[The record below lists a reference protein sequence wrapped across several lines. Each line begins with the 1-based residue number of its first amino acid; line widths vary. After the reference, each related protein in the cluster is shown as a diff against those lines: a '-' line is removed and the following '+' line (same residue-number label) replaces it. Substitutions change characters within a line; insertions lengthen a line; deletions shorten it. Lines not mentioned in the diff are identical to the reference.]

1 MSAVPE
7 SSGAERG
14 GRRVAAPGHAGR
26 GSPEGPP
33 PERDAGAVRQGHAG
47 AEEAEHAVSARRIAD
62 RVLSC
67 PDVADLSRGPF
78 GVVATHLPGGLVPG
92 VAVRDD
98 AIEVDIVAR
107 YGRPLPEIADLV
119 RDAIG
124 DLAAGRRVDV
134 TIADVV
140 RDDGERK
147 E

>member
-1 MSAVPE
+1 M
-7 SSGAERG
+7 
-14 GRRVAAPGHAGR
+14 
-26 GSPEGPP
+26 
-33 PERDAGAVRQGHAG
+33 
-47 AEEAEHAVSARRIAD
+47 AD

-78 GVVATHLPGGLVPG
+78 GVVATYLPGGLVPG

-98 AIEVDIVAR
+98 VIEVDIVAR
-107 YGRPLPEIADLV
+107 YGRPLPEVADLV

-140 RDDGERK
+140 RDDGGRK

>member
-7 SSGAERG
+7 RAGAESG
-14 GRRVAAPGHAGR
+14 SRRVPVPEPAGR

-33 PERDAGAVRQGHAG
+33 PERDA
-47 AEEAEHAVSARRIAD
+47 EEREVSARRIAD

-78 GVVATHLPGGLVPG
+78 GVVATYLPGGLVPG

-107 YGRPLPEIADLV
+107 YGRPLPEVADLV

-140 RDDGERK
+140 KDDGGRK

>member
-1 MSAVPE
+1 M
-7 SSGAERG
+7 
-14 GRRVAAPGHAGR
+14 
-26 GSPEGPP
+26 
-33 PERDAGAVRQGHAG
+33 
-47 AEEAEHAVSARRIAD
+47 AD

-78 GVVATHLPGGLVPG
+78 GVVATYLPGGLVPG
-92 VAVRDD
+92 VAIRDD
-98 AIEVDIVAR
+98 VVEIDIVAR

-124 DLAAGRRVDV
+124 GLAGGRKVDV

-140 RDDGERK
+140 TDDGGRK

>member
-7 SSGAERG
+7 NAGAEGG
-14 GRRVAAPGHAGR
+14 GRRVAVPERAGP
-26 GSPEGPP
+26 GSPGGPP
-33 PERDAGAVRQGHAG
+33 PERDAGTGREG
-47 AEEAEHAVSARRIAD
+47 EEREVSARRIAD

-78 GVVATHLPGGLVPG
+78 GVVATYLPGGLVPG
-92 VAVRDD
+92 VAIRDD
-98 AIEVDIVAR
+98 VIEVDIVAR

-124 DLAAGRRVDV
+124 GLAGGRKVDV

-140 RDDGERK
+140 TDDGGRK

>member
-7 SSGAERG
+7 SAGAEH
-14 GRRVAAPGHAGR
+14 GRRRVPVPEPAGR

-33 PERDAGAVRQGHAG
+33 PERNAG
-47 AEEAEHAVSARRIAD
+47 AEEAEREVSARRIAD

-78 GVVATHLPGGLVPG
+78 GVVATYLPGGLVPG
-92 VAVRDD
+92 VAIRDD
-98 AIEVDIVAR
+98 AIEIDIVAR
-107 YGRPLPEIADLV
+107 YGRPLPEVADLV

>member
-7 SSGAERG
+7 SAGAERG
-14 GRRVAAPGHAGR
+14 GRRVAAPEGAGS
-26 GSPEGPP
+26 GSPGGSP
-33 PERDAGAVRQGHAG
+33 PERDAGAGR
-47 AEEAEHAVSARRIAD
+47 EDEAHEVSARRIAD

-124 DLAAGRRVDV
+124 GLAGGRRVDV

-140 RDDGERK
+140 TDGGGRK

>member
-1 MSAVPE
+1 M
-7 SSGAERG
+7 AER
-14 GRRVAAPGHAGR
+14 
-26 GSPEGPP
+26 
-33 PERDAGAVRQGHAG
+33 
-47 AEEAEHAVSARRIAD
+47 
-62 RVLSC
+62 VLAC

-78 GVVATHLPGGLVPG
+78 GVVATYLPGGLVPG

-107 YGRPLPEIADLV
+107 YGRPLPEVADSV

-124 DLAAGRRVDV
+124 GLAGGRRVDV

-140 RDDGERK
+140 ADDGGRK

>member
-7 SSGAERG
+7 NAGTEPG
-14 GRRVAAPGHAGR
+14 GRRVTMPERAGPGA
-26 GSPEGPP
+26 PEGPAR
-33 PERDAGAVRQGHAG
+33 ERDAGA
-47 AEEAEHAVSARRIAD
+47 EASEREVSARKIAD

-78 GVVATHLPGGLVPG
+78 GVVATYLPGGLVPG

-98 AIEVDIVAR
+98 VIEVDIVAR
-107 YGRPLPEIADLV
+107 YGRPLPEVADLV

-124 DLAAGRRVDV
+124 DLAGGRKVDV

-140 RDDGERK
+140 TDDGGK
-147 E
+147 KG

>member
-7 SSGAERG
+7 STGVEGGGLRAAASEGA
-14 GRRVAAPGHAGR
+14 AR

-33 PERDAGAVRQGHAG
+33 ERDGRAA
-47 AEEAEHAVSARRIAD
+47 AEEEGEISARRIAD

-78 GVVATHLPGGLVPG
+78 GVVATHLPGGMVPG
-92 VAVRDD
+92 VAVRDQ

-107 YGRPLPEIADLV
+107 YGRPLPEVADLV

-124 DLAAGRRVDV
+124 GLARGRRVDV

-140 RDDGERK
+140 TDVGERK

>member
-7 SSGAERG
+7 SAGAEH
-14 GRRVAAPGHAGR
+14 GRQRVPVPEPAGR
-26 GSPEGPP
+26 GSPEAPP
-33 PERDAGAVRQGHAG
+33 PERDGHTE
-47 AEEAEHAVSARRIAD
+47 AEEEHQVSARRIAD

-78 GVVATHLPGGLVPG
+78 GVVATYLPGGLVPG

-107 YGRPLPEIADLV
+107 YGRPLPEVADLV

-140 RDDGERK
+140 RDDGGRK

>member
-7 SSGAERG
+7 SAGAEPG
-14 GRRVAAPGHAGR
+14 GRRVTMPERAGPGAA
-26 GSPEGPP
+26 EGPP
-33 PERDAGAVRQGHAG
+33 RQRDPGAGREGEELG
-47 AEEAEHAVSARRIAD
+47 ASARRIAD

-78 GVVATHLPGGLVPG
+78 GVVATHLPGGFVPG

-107 YGRPLPEIADLV
+107 YGRPLPEVADLV

-124 DLAAGRRVDV
+124 DLAGGRRVDV

-140 RDDGERK
+140 TDDGGRK

>member
-7 SSGAERG
+7 SAGAERG
-14 GRRVAAPGHAGR
+14 HRRVPVPEHAGH

-33 PERDAGAVRQGHAG
+33 PQRHAG
-47 AEEAEHAVSARRIAD
+47 AGREGEERAVSARRIAD

-107 YGRPLPEIADLV
+107 YGRPFPEIADLV

-140 RDDGERK
+140 TDDGGRK

>member
-7 SSGAERG
+7 SAGAEDR
-14 GRRVAAPGHAGR
+14 RRVPETAGR

-33 PERDAGAVRQGHAG
+33 PERDGRTG
-47 AEEAEHAVSARRIAD
+47 AEEEREVSARRIAD

-78 GVVATHLPGGLVPG
+78 GVVATYLPGGLVPG

-98 AIEVDIVAR
+98 VIEVDIVAR
-107 YGRPLPEIADLV
+107 YGRPLPEVADLV

-140 RDDGERK
+140 RDDGGRK

>member
-7 SSGAERG
+7 NAGAEPG
-14 GRRVAAPGHAGR
+14 GRRVTMPERAGPAA
-26 GSPEGPP
+26 PEGPAR
-33 PERDAGAVRQGHAG
+33 ERDAGA
-47 AEEAEHAVSARRIAD
+47 EASEREVSARGIAD

-107 YGRPLPEIADLV
+107 YGRPLPEVADLV

-124 DLAAGRRVDV
+124 DLAGGRRVDV

-140 RDDGERK
+140 TDDGGRK